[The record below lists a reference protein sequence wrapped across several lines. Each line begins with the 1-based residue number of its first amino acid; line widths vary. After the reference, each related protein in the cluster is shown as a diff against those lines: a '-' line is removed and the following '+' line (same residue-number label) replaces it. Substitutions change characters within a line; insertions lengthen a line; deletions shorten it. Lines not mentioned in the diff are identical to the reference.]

1 MPPISIQPA
10 FLPDSSIKIETSSD
24 ELGAEGKDN
33 SLIVSF
39 TPQTQMSPTRKGVI
53 ELGIPFL
60 WQMGMKNEIMYDG
73 NAEDQCSSQ
82 CMTITSSR
90 LKGTLISIE
99 YVDMLDS
106 CLTGTKI
113 TIECAYFRNPIY
125 QDTWHGFYV
134 KTLDEQGGEID
145 VSGLNPSLDATQ
157 YKPKVLTSNE
167 FIVMPGDSTV
177 ATESEWIF

>member
-1 MPPISIQPA
+1 
-10 FLPDSSIKIETSSD
+10 
-24 ELGAEGKDN
+24 
-33 SLIVSF
+33 
-39 TPQTQMSPTRKGVI
+39 MSPTKSGVI

-73 NAEDQCSSQ
+73 DAEDYCTSQ

-99 YVDMLDS
+99 YDSMLDECIS
-106 CLTGTKI
+106 GKQI

-125 QDTWHGFYV
+125 QDIWHGFYV
-134 KTLDEQGGEID
+134 KTLDTDNGEID
-145 VSGLNPSLDATQ
+145 VSGLNPSLDATS
-157 YKPKVLTSNE
+157 YKPKILTSNE